1 MKQEIDQLG
10 YIQFDHLKWTNELNF
25 ITKEIGIYQDRL
37 LELFEEYDD
46 DRVIDD
52 LSDMYDDFE
61 IGKEQAIKIQA
72 EIQKHIIENKV
83 RTHWNGNLKT
93 MINTIHLPT
102 KNKLNDFVKK
112 HADLKNRF
120 QRFSTLQNGNV

>member
-1 MKQEIDQLG
+1 MKQEINQLG
-10 YIQFDHLKWTNELNF
+10 YIQFDHLKWTNEIIF

-37 LELFEEYDD
+37 LELFEQYDD
-46 DRVIDD
+46 DRTIDE

-61 IGKEQAIKIQA
+61 KSKEQAIEIQA
-72 EIQKHIIENKV
+72 EIQKHIIGNKV

-102 KNKLNDFVKK
+102 QKKLNKFVKK

-120 QRFSTLQNGNV
+120 QRFSTLQNGSV